1 MYDTLIKNGL
11 LVLPERYM
19 NGDIAIKDGKIAHI
33 APQIDAAAA
42 ETIDAAGNYVLPGMV
57 DVHMHISEPGRT
69 EWEGY
74 LTGTKAMVAGGT
86 TAFVEMPLNTIPATM
101 DIASLNLK
109 LEAAKITKIGRASC
123 RERV

>member
-11 LVLPERYM
+11 LVLPERCM

-33 APQIDAAAA
+33 APQIDAAA

-74 LTGTKAMVAGGT
+74 L
-86 TAFVEMPLNTIPATM
+86 PAPKPW
-101 DIASLNLK
+101 SP
-109 LEAAKITKIGRASC
+109 AAPPPSSKC
-123 RERV
+123 R